1 MRSWGPYP
9 IRSVVG
15 NLFEKND
22 LNLSSSLL
30 NSRISSTKFK
40 KPISN
45 GPNSSDLMRKCSK
58 IRHAVGMM
66 VLILA
71 WLLGGCGYNQ
81 LQQLEE
87 NAFAGW
93 DQLDAALGK
102 EVTLAQELTVIA
114 AAGPLSQTP
123 ALARLS
129 ATREAAAAYPISV
142 EELTNIEVMAHL
154 QHLQEALAVAL
165 AELLLQVARD
175 PALATDP
182 GIARWRQE
190 WERASAAS
198 IAARHRYN
206 QEAERFNTAIR
217 EFPFSLTNR
226 ILLRLEPKVH
236 YTAKIATEL
245 ATPWQPSTDRTTAHD
260 RATNGLTIAT
270 PVEQPRPASHRHAS
284 SDD

>member
-1 MRSWGPYP
+1 
-9 IRSVVG
+9 
-15 NLFEKND
+15 
-22 LNLSSSLL
+22 
-30 NSRISSTKFK
+30 
-40 KPISN
+40 
-45 GPNSSDLMRKCSK
+45 MRKCSK
-58 IRHAVGMM
+58 IRHAAGMM

-102 EVTLAQELTVIA
+102 EVMLAQALTDIA
-114 AAGPLSQTP
+114 AAGPLRRTP
-123 ALARLS
+123 VLERLS
-129 ATREAAAAYPISV
+129 ATLEAAAAYPISV

-154 QHLQEALAVAL
+154 QQLQEALAVAL

-175 PALATDP
+175 PALAADP

-190 WERASAAS
+190 WKRASDAS
-198 IAARHRYN
+198 IAARRRYN

-226 ILLRLEPKVH
+226 ILLRLEPKVY
-236 YTAKIATEL
+236 YTAKIAAEL
-245 ATPWQPSTDRTTAHD
+245 ATPWQPATA
-260 RATNGLTIAT
+260 RATANDGATGGLTIAA
-270 PVEQPRPASHRHAS
+270 PVEQPRSRLTPTRLNR
-284 SDD
+284 